1 MKAGNWKNY
10 QEFCS
15 ATDWMDPHCD
25 NSLDR
30 GELFEQWI
38 EDWEFNNEATDID
51 ENTEEVLNSFFD
63 KIVYPD
69 YFDGNSNC
77 ADWSLNEIKEELM
90 NWYLENYEKLINQ
103 FGNLIRDVQRN
114 NLINKSEET
123 EVLKRSRGL
132 YTTLSGSCI

>member
-1 MKAGNWKNY
+1 MKAGNYKDY
-10 QEFCS
+10 ADFCRQ
-15 ATDWMDPHCD
+15 TDWMDPHCD
-25 NSLDR
+25 NSLDK

-38 EDWEFNNEATDID
+38 ENWEDEHGTPDKEA
-51 ENTEEVLNSFFD
+51 EEILNSFFD

-77 ADWSLNEIKEELM
+77 IDWSLDEIKEELM